1 MSQVTVV
8 NESSYSG
15 DNSLSQTILTFECYR
30 SIIYFP
36 RIEKR
41 RLTFE
46 KQFWE
51 SGGIG
56 QSCILLFIQQFTWLS
71 LGTNPTFL
79 KFFLSQISSSVQD
92 SLKTS

>member
-46 KQFWE
+46 KQFWNLVVL
-51 SGGIG
+51 GNPAFYY
-56 QSCILLFIQQFTWLS
+56 LFNNSHDSPLELIQRS
-71 LGTNPTFL
+71 
-79 KFFLSQISSSVQD
+79 
-92 SLKTS
+92 